1 MSLKQ
6 IEQQVAQLSAAEL
19 KEFSG
24 WFDAYMADEW
34 DKRIESDVQA
44 GKFDKLFSEIEAEA
58 GRGELQ
64 PL

>member
-1 MSLKQ
+1 MSLQQ
-6 IEQQVAQLSAAEL
+6 IEQQIAQLSAAEL

-24 WFDAYMADEW
+24 WFDAYRADGW